1 MGGKVTRI
9 KGDLDDVDAL
19 LEIISVIK
27 DVATNRFF
35 TFAQRK
41 MNFRRFFEAYLE
53 FFRTVQ
59 NIETDCPLLR
69 NDNPKVAIVA
79 IASDQSFMAQGNS
92 RVSSITLDQIS
103 KNPGAVVIVLGKR
116 CAEKMRMQG
125 CTNID
130 RVFVASEYPDRYAL
144 TLALRECIVDLVMS
158 GRVGKVLLIHLWAK
172 TFSII
177 KPRILTLLPASELVR
192 TKGGEDTG
200 EAPPP
205 EDEEQETEAR
215 YKMILESSA
224 DHIMKALADIWIHSR
239 LYELASDIL
248 LVESAVQSQQL
259 ESAMESLGSERK
271 GLLTSFRKAGR
282 DELNKSM
289 REVFTQT
296 GFTKGGKR

>member
-1 MGGKVTRI
+1 MGGKVTRL

-41 MNFRRFFEAYLE
+41 ANFRKFFEAFLD
-53 FFRTVQ
+53 FFKSVQ

-69 NDNPKVAIVA
+69 NNNPKVAIIA
-79 IASDQSFMAQGNS
+79 IASDQAFMAQGNS
-92 RVSSITLDQIS
+92 RIATIMLDQVE
-103 KNPGAVVIVLGKR
+103 KNPGAKVLVLGRR
-116 CAEKMRMQG
+116 CAEKMKTLG
-125 CTNID
+125 ISNIE
-130 RVFVASEYPDRYAL
+130 RVFIAEQYPDRYAL
-144 TLALRECIVDLVMS
+144 SLAIRECLVELVMK
-158 GRVGKVLLIHLWAK
+158 GEVGKVILIHLWAK

-177 KPRILTLLPASELVR
+177 KPRILTLLPASELVTSR
-192 TKGGEDTG
+192 G
-200 EAPPP
+200 
-205 EDEEQETEAR
+205 DEESGDEASQEEEEPTEAN
-215 YKMILESSA
+215 YKTIVESSPE
-224 DHIMKALADIWIHSR
+224 HIMKALADIWIHSR

-259 ESAMESLGSERK
+259 ESAMESLGSEKK
-271 GLLTSFRKAGR
+271 GLLVSFRKAGR

-296 GFTKGGKR
+296 SFTKGGRR